1 MNNARLRKKYIDK
14 IVPVLKEKLQYKSLM
29 QVPKIKKISINQG
42 LGASV
47 NDKKL
52 IQYGIDELSL
62 ITGQKA
68 VATKAK
74 TSISNFKLREGM
86 PIGVKVTLR
95 GNIMYEFLD
104 RLISVA
110 LPRVRDFRGL
120 NDRGFDGNGNYTL
133 GVKEQII
140 FPEISIDK
148 INKVTGMNITI
159 VTDSNSDKDSFEL
172 LKAFDA
178 NPDKLQASWVQLVPV
193 LVKAIQELKE
203 QLDNKQDK

>member
-1 MNNARLRKKYIDK
+1 MNNVRLRKKYIDE

-52 IQYGIDELSL
+52 IQHGIDELSL

-74 TSISNFKLREGM
+74 ASISNFKLREGM

-148 INKVTGMNITI
+148 ISKVTGMNITI
-159 VTDSNSDKDSFEL
+159 VIDSNSDKDSFEL
-172 LKAFDA
+172 LKAFGMPFILR
-178 NPDKLQASWVQLVPV
+178 N
-193 LVKAIQELKE
+193 
-203 QLDNKQDK
+203 

>member
-1 MNNARLRKKYIDK
+1 
-14 IVPVLKEKLQYKSLM
+14 M

-120 NDRGFDGNGNYTL
+120 NDKGFDGNGNYTL

-148 INKVTGMNITI
+148 ISKVTGMNITI
-159 VTDSNSDKDSFEL
+159 VIDSNSDKDSFEL
-172 LKAFDA
+172 LKAFGMPFISR
-178 NPDKLQASWVQLVPV
+178 N
-193 LVKAIQELKE
+193 
-203 QLDNKQDK
+203 

>member
-1 MNNARLRKKYIDK
+1 MNNARLRKIYIDK
-14 IVPVLKEKLQYKSLM
+14 IVPVLKEKLHYKSLM

-52 IQYGIDELSL
+52 IQHGIDELSL

-74 TSISNFKLREGM
+74 ASISNFKLREGM

-148 INKVTGMNITI
+148 ISKVTGMNITI
-159 VTDSNSDKDSFEL
+159 VIDSNSDKDSFEL
-172 LKAFDA
+172 LKAFGMPFISR
-178 NPDKLQASWVQLVPV
+178 N
-193 LVKAIQELKE
+193 
-203 QLDNKQDK
+203 

>member
-1 MNNARLRKKYIDK
+1 MALSRLKKKYVEE
-14 IVPVLKEKLQYKSLM
+14 IVPDLMERLQYKSVM

-42 LGASV
+42 LGAAV

-52 IQYGIDELSL
+52 VQAGVDELTL

-74 TSISNFKLREGM
+74 KSISNFKLREDM
-86 PIGVKVTLR
+86 PIGAKVTLR
-95 GNIMYEFLD
+95 GDMMYEFLD

-120 NDRGFDGNGNYTL
+120 NNKGFDGNGNYTL

-148 INKVTGMNITI
+148 INKINGMNITI
-159 VTDSNSDKDSFEL
+159 VIDSNTDEESYEL
-172 LKAFDA
+172 LKAFGMPFISK
-178 NPDKLQASWVQLVPV
+178 N
-193 LVKAIQELKE
+193 
-203 QLDNKQDK
+203 

>member
-1 MNNARLRKKYIDK
+1 MAISRLKKKYVEE
-14 IVPVLKEKLQYKSLM
+14 IVPSLMDKLQFKSVM

-42 LGASV
+42 LGAAV

-52 IQYGIDELSL
+52 VQAGVDELTL

-74 TSISNFKLREGM
+74 KSISNFKLREQM
-86 PIGVKVTLR
+86 PIGAKVTLR
-95 GNIMYEFLD
+95 GDMMYEFLD

-120 NDRGFDGNGNYTL
+120 NNKGFDGNGNYTL

-148 INKVTGMNITI
+148 INKINGMNITI
-159 VTDSNSDKDSFEL
+159 VIDSNTDEESYEL
-172 LKAFDA
+172 LKAFGMPFISK
-178 NPDKLQASWVQLVPV
+178 N
-193 LVKAIQELKE
+193 
-203 QLDNKQDK
+203 

>member
-1 MNNARLRKKYIDK
+1 MNNARLRQIYIDK
-14 IVPVLKEKLQYKSLM
+14 IVPVLKKKLQYKSLM

-74 TSISNFKLREGM
+74 ASISNFKLREGM

-159 VTDSNSDKDSFEL
+159 VIDSNSDKDSFEL
-172 LKAFDA
+172 LKAFGMPFISR
-178 NPDKLQASWVQLVPV
+178 N
-193 LVKAIQELKE
+193 
-203 QLDNKQDK
+203 

>member
-1 MNNARLRKKYIDK
+1 MATSRLKKMYNEE
-14 IVPVLKEKLQYKSLM
+14 IVPNLMEKLHFKSIM
-29 QVPKIKKISINQG
+29 QVPKINKISINQG
-42 LGASV
+42 LGAAV

-52 IQYGIDELSL
+52 VQAGVDELTL

-74 TSISNFKLREGM
+74 KSISNFKLREHM
-86 PIGVKVTLR
+86 PIGAKVTLR
-95 GNIMYEFLD
+95 GEMMYEFLD

-120 NDRGFDGNGNYTL
+120 SSKGFDGNGNYTL
-133 GVKEQII
+133 GIKEQII

-159 VTDSNSDKDSFEL
+159 VIDSSTDEESYEL
-172 LKAFDA
+172 LKAFGMPFISK
-178 NPDKLQASWVQLVPV
+178 N
-193 LVKAIQELKE
+193 
-203 QLDNKQDK
+203 

>member
-1 MNNARLRKKYIDK
+1 MAISRLKKMYIDD
-14 IVPVLKEKLQYKSLM
+14 IIPNLMEKLKYNSVM

-42 LGASV
+42 LGAAV

-52 IQYGIDELSL
+52 IKTGVDELTL
-62 ITGQKA
+62 IAGQKA

-74 TSISNFKLREGM
+74 KSISNFKLREGM
-86 PIGVKVTLR
+86 PIGAKVTLR
-95 GNIMYEFLD
+95 GDIMYEFLD

-110 LPRVRDFRGL
+110 IPRVRDFRGL
-120 NDRGFDGNGNYTL
+120 NNNGFDGNGNYTL

-159 VTDSNSDKDSFEL
+159 VIDSNTDKESFEL
-172 LKAFDA
+172 LKAFGMPFISA
-178 NPDKLQASWVQLVPV
+178 N
-193 LVKAIQELKE
+193 
-203 QLDNKQDK
+203 

>member
-148 INKVTGMNITI
+148 ISKVTGMNITI
-159 VTDSNSDKDSFEL
+159 VIDSNSDKDSFEL
-172 LKAFDA
+172 LKAFGMPFISR
-178 NPDKLQASWVQLVPV
+178 N
-193 LVKAIQELKE
+193 
-203 QLDNKQDK
+203 

>member
-1 MNNARLRKKYIDK
+1 MNNARLRKIYIDK

-52 IQYGIDELSL
+52 IQHGIDELSL

-74 TSISNFKLREGM
+74 ASISNFKLREGM

-159 VTDSNSDKDSFEL
+159 VIDSNSDKDSFEL
-172 LKAFDA
+172 LKAFGMPFISR
-178 NPDKLQASWVQLVPV
+178 N
-193 LVKAIQELKE
+193 
-203 QLDNKQDK
+203 

>member
-1 MNNARLRKKYIDK
+1 MNNVRLKKKYIDE

-52 IQYGIDELSL
+52 IQHGIDELSL

-74 TSISNFKLREGM
+74 ASISNFKLREGM

-159 VTDSNSDKDSFEL
+159 VIDSNSNKDSFEL
-172 LKAFDA
+172 LKAFGMPFISR
-178 NPDKLQASWVQLVPV
+178 N
-193 LVKAIQELKE
+193 
-203 QLDNKQDK
+203 

>member
-1 MNNARLRKKYIDK
+1 MNNVRLRKKYIDE

-29 QVPKIKKISINQG
+29 QVPKIQKISINQG

-52 IQYGIDELSL
+52 IQHGIDELSL

-74 TSISNFKLREGM
+74 ASISNFKLREGM

-172 LKAFDA
+172 LKAFGMPFISR
-178 NPDKLQASWVQLVPV
+178 N
-193 LVKAIQELKE
+193 
-203 QLDNKQDK
+203 

>member
-1 MNNARLRKKYIDK
+1 MNNARLRQIYIDK
-14 IVPVLKEKLQYKSLM
+14 IVPVLKKKLQYKSLM

-68 VATKAK
+68 VKTKAK
-74 TSISNFKLREGM
+74 KAIAGFKIREGM
-86 PIGVKVTLR
+86 SIGVTVTLR
-95 GNIMYEFLD
+95 NKIMYEFLD

-120 NDRGFDGNGNYTL
+120 NDKGFDGNGNYTL

-148 INKVTGMNITI
+148 ISKVTGMNITI
-159 VTDSNSDKDSFEL
+159 VIDSNSDKDSFEL
-172 LKAFDA
+172 LKAFGMPFISR
-178 NPDKLQASWVQLVPV
+178 N
-193 LVKAIQELKE
+193 
-203 QLDNKQDK
+203 